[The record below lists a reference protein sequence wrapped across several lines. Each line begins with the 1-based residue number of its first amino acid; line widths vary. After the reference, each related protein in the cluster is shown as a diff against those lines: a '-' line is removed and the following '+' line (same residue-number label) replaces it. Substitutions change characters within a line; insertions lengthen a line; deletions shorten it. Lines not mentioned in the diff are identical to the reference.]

1 MLHNINSKNSIETC
15 HRIKR
20 IWKLYLCSDF
30 FSIKQ
35 DIYKFHWLNF
45 FLKTINYQKY
55 RQKILLVNL
64 KTKFSSRQNGGVF
77 LKMFSASLHLTDT
90 LRARFELILLP
101 RCQFFLHFY
110 RCIYPI
116 IPIKNPPVAQHKNP
130 DKKNVIEIYDLWSCF
145 WCVVCMFGEFYWQ
158 LSIKWKWGNSLWN
171 PNKFIQFTIASST
184 FAWIVR

>member
-35 DIYKFHWLNF
+35 DIYKFQWLNF

-64 KTKFSSRQNGGVF
+64 KTKFSSRQNGGVL
-77 LKMFSASLHLTDT
+77 LKMFSASVHLTDT
-90 LRARFELILLP
+90 LMARFELILLP
-101 RCQFFLHFY
+101 WFQFFLHFY

-130 DKKNVIEIYDLWSCF
+130 DKKKCHWNLWPLVMLLVSGLH
-145 WCVVCMFGEFYWQ
+145 VRGI
-158 LSIKWKWGNSLWN
+158 LLAIKYKMKMG
-171 PNKFIQFTIASST
+171 QFFMKSE
-184 FAWIVR
+184 